1 MTWLDI
7 VLIVLGALGLLVGLK
22 LGLLKAVLLVGGGI
36 LGLILAA
43 QISQPLASGLTDS
56 VGDDSVATVIAYA
69 IVLVVVIAAALVAAA
84 ILRKTLD
91 KLLLGWVDMAGGAIL
106 GLGSGV
112 LAGVAIIAMVARLT
126 FLVPEH
132 IPGIGERIEARE
144 QMKAGLVD
152 SELVPYYLDGLF
164 AMPGDTIGM
173 IPDDFEQALREADRR
188 ITERK
193 QQES

>member
-1 MTWLDI
+1 M
-7 VLIVLGALGLLVGLK
+7 
-22 LGLLKAVLLVGGGI
+22 
-36 LGLILAA
+36 
-43 QISQPLASGLTDS
+43 
-56 VGDDSVATVIAYA
+56 
-69 IVLVVVIAAALVAAA
+69 
-84 ILRKTLD
+84 RKTLD

-193 QQES
+193 QQEAEG